1 MTFCFSDS
9 DVSMTFVS
17 GDSRVKWS
25 YFIDLLEAK
34 DLYVLR
40 HPVKQIGSIIPKRA
54 FQDPAAEA
62 HFRRLA
68 QQIEKTSR
76 PSLPRS
82 PA

>member
-1 MTFCFSDS
+1 
-9 DVSMTFVS
+9 
-17 GDSRVKWS
+17 
-25 YFIDLLEAK
+25 LEAK